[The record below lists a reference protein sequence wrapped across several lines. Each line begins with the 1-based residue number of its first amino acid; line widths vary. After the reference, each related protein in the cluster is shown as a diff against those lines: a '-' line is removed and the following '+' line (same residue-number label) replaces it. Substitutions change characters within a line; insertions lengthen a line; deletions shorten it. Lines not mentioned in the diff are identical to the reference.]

1 MLSEIDT
8 ACSHLRVQSK
18 WSDAQRQSSEC
29 WGVGWGL
36 SEGRGCGEGNRKALV
51 KEKFR
56 LCKMSEFRE
65 LGMDY
70 RTWYL

>member
-1 MLSEIDT
+1 MHT
-8 ACSHLRVQSK
+8 V
-18 WSDAQRQSSEC
+18 
-29 WGVGWGL
+29 GGWGL
-36 SEGRGCGEGNRKALV
+36 SKGRGWAEGTRKVLV